1 MKEALNELDEEERG
15 ERRARTVRRHDG
27 FYARF
32 GFNAGYAWDTAER
45 GDVET
50 TSKGAGGFLE
60 WASGGN
66 VSDHVVFGF
75 ALHTFGVFSPITEVA
90 GDRFDADHTALY
102 TVLGAFLDYYPNP
115 AAGWHAMMT
124 LGVSD
129 ADIQIR
135 DSENSDTGI
144 GVLLGGGYDFWIGEQ
159 WSLGAAARLGY
170 ISGASDDF
178 GKHRVIIPMLAF
190 TALYH

>member
-1 MKEALNELDEEERG
+1 
-15 ERRARTVRRHDG
+15 VHRHDG
-27 FYARF
+27 FYLRL
-32 GFNAGYAWDTAER
+32 GFNAGYAWDTAKR
-45 GDVET
+45 GEVET

-60 WASGGN
+60 WAFGGN

-75 ALHTFGVFSPITEVA
+75 ALHTFGVFSPTTEIE

-102 TVLGAFLDYYPNP
+102 SVLGVLLDYYPDP
-115 AAGWHAMMT
+115 TGGWHVAMT
-124 LGVSD
+124 LGIGD

-135 DSENSDTGI
+135 ENESSDAGI
-144 GVLLGGGYDFWIGEQ
+144 GVLVGGGYDFWVGEQ

-178 GKHRVIIPMLAF
+178 GDHRAVIPMLAF
-190 TALYH
+190 SALYH